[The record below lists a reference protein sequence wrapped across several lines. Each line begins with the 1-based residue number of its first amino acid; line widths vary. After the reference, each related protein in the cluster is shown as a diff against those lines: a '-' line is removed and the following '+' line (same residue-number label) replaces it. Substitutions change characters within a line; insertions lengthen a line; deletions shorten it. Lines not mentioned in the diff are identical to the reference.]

1 MTIIN
6 FLLFNLETFQGD
18 SKMPKKKAI
27 DGKKL
32 IKMVKDEIP
41 QPEIM
46 KTFDFKTSTQL
57 KTSYMNALIEVGEVP
72 AIVSGR
78 GTAKATTS
86 NEVNVGKRGSL
97 IIPKG
102 LVEDLG
108 FVENDKFLVKK
119 TKTGISLKKL
129 Y

>member
-1 MTIIN
+1 MI
-6 FLLFNLETFQGD
+6 Q
-18 SKMPKKKAI
+18 KKALFI
-27 DGKKL
+27 DDDAEYLCKL
-32 IKMVKDEIP
+32 IKMVKDETP

-46 KTFDFKTSTQL
+46 KAFDFKTSTQL
-57 KTSYMNALIEVGEVP
+57 KTSYMNALIEQGEVP

-78 GTAKATTS
+78 GTAKAATS

-102 LVEDLG
+102 LVEELG
-108 FVENDKFLVKK
+108 FVENDRFLVKK
-119 TKTGISLKKL
+119 TKSGISLKKL

>member
-1 MTIIN
+1 
-6 FLLFNLETFQGD
+6 
-18 SKMPKKKAI
+18 MPKKKVV

-32 IKMVKDEIP
+32 IQAVKAETP

-46 KTFDFKTSTQL
+46 KAFDFKTSTQL
-57 KTSYMNALIEVGEVP
+57 KTAYMNALIEVGEVP

-86 NEVNVGKRGSL
+86 NEVNVGKRGSI

-102 LVEDLG
+102 LVEELG
-108 FVENDKFLVKK
+108 FVENDRFLVKK
-119 TKTGISLKKL
+119 TKSGISLKKL